1 MSRRTNLTKCKL
13 KTNKIFF
20 SFILK
25 HQFIFYRKYKNNS
38 PQPNLPNLF
47 INNKLHFQLKSCKKL
62 LIKRNKLNTFK
73 EKTIS
78 YMFQDTTLRYRI
90 KLGFEEI
97 KFPPF
102 EDILVIGKKS
112 PQGKVGISKLFEL
125 LVPNEF
131 ETIDVDDPKVEAI
144 YINRNILKKIEIE
157 RVLEMLKKK
166 VFPYISPSEILRVDF
181 KLKIDYDTID
191 LEI

>member
-1 MSRRTNLTKCKL
+1 
-13 KTNKIFF
+13 
-20 SFILK
+20 
-25 HQFIFYRKYKNNS
+25 
-38 PQPNLPNLF
+38 
-47 INNKLHFQLKSCKKL
+47 
-62 LIKRNKLNTFK
+62 
-73 EKTIS
+73 
-78 YMFQDTTLRYRI
+78 
-90 KLGFEEI
+90 
-97 KFPPF
+97 F

-144 YINRNILKKIEIE
+144 YINRNILKKIDTEK
-157 RVLEMLKKK
+157 VLEMLKQK